1 MIISIYSHIGNNKG
15 QDTENQLDELRR
27 YAGSQQREVY
37 LFVDREAGKTGHRA
51 EFQNLF
57 RSAAR
62 REFQVVLV
70 WALDRFIGE
79 SVAEVFVNIPGLG
92 PSWAGDFGNPTYCS
106 KLLKSV
112 TGRAGAASRLRI

>member
-1 MIISIYSHIGNNKG
+1 MIISIYSNIGNNKG
-15 QDTENQLDELRR
+15 QDTEDQLAELRH

-51 EFQNLF
+51 AFQNLF
-57 RSAAR
+57 QSAAR

-79 SVAEVFVNIPGLG
+79 SVAEVFVGLG
-92 PSWAGDFGNPTYCS
+92 PSWAGDFGNPRYCS

-112 TGRAGAASRLRI
+112 TGRAGAASGLRI